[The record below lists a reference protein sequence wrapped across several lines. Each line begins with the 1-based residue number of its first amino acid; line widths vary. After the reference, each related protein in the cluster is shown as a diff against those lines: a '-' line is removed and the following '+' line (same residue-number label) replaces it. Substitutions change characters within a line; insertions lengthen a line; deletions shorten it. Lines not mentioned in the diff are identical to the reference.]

1 MTELRVKLG
10 SKLRQQRE
18 ARDLNISDVSRVTK
32 IPERSVTLLEAG
44 EFDSLPGD
52 VFVRGFLRS
61 YCRCVGLDVDST
73 LRDYEELA
81 QGTGTQSRRETTL
94 TRPGTRRVP
103 VSGAAPAVPAAA
115 PAAAAAAPAAAA
127 PTSAAP
133 EEAAPVEEER
143 SEESKLFAAL
153 AAAGRGTSRISLTLA
168 VIILVIVATLA
179 LSLLLRRPGHVGDG
193 VSFTNRGSWGNLS

>member
-18 ARDLNISDVSRVTK
+18 ARDLNVADVSKVTK

-44 EFDSLPGD
+44 EFDLLPGD

-61 YCRCVGLDVDST
+61 YCRCVGLDVDAT

-81 QGTGTQSRRETTL
+81 HGTGTQSRRETTL

-103 VSGAAPAVPAAA
+103 VSGPAPAVPPA
-115 PAAAAAAPAAAA
+115 PAA
-127 PTSAAP
+127 SAD
-133 EEAAPVEEER
+133 
-143 SEESKLFAAL
+143 
-153 AAAGRGTSRISLTLA
+153 AAGPA
-168 VIILVIVATLA
+168 EDAA
-179 LSLLLRRPGHVGDG
+179 
-193 VSFTNRGSWGNLS
+193 